1 LDVVKADEVFLP
13 ASDQARSVGNL
24 LMGEQSMSLPTT
36 SLRAA
41 IDTFNAAAL
50 RGYDQELE
58 RMRADEHGGS
68 VISAP
73 EQ

>member
-1 LDVVKADEVFLP
+1 LDIVKSDEVFLP
-13 ASDQARSVGNL
+13 ASDQARSVGSL

-50 RGYDQELE
+50 RGCDQALE
-58 RMRADEHGGS
+58 RMRAEEHGGS
-68 VISAP
+68 AIFAP